1 MLREW
6 RERAL
11 LTQES
16 LAERTGLGVRTVRRL
31 EAGTIVRP
39 HGKSLRLLADAL
51 ELSEAER
58 AELAAAGTAD
68 AATRVARQ
76 LPQDV
81 AGFTGRAVQLRELD
95 GASTVV
101 VTGTAGVGKTALAVH
116 WAHRAAA
123 KFPDGQ
129 LFVDLRGFGPVGA
142 PMTAADAVRGFLDAL
157 DVPPERLPA
166 DEQARAALYRS
177 LLAGRRMLVLLDNAR
192 DVEQVRPLLPGEP
205 GCVVL
210 VTSRNQL
217 TGLIATSGARPVV
230 LDLMTADEARELLA
244 VRLGHGRTAAEP
256 EATDEIVRRCAR
268 LPLALAIA
276 AARAATRGD
285 LPLAALAE
293 QLRDQ
298 RGRLDVLD
306 TADTATDVRAVFS
319 WSYAGLG
326 APAARL
332 FRLLGLHQGPDLAAA
347 AAAGLAGVTPGE
359 VAPLLDELVRV
370 HLLVE
375 RARGRYT
382 LHDLLRTYAAE
393 LATSTDPEPER
404 TRAVRRM
411 LDHYLHTAHAADRLL
426 DPHQDVVALDEPA
439 PGSWPEP
446 VTDAAAWFTAEHA
459 VLLAAVDAAAAVGF
473 DTHAWRL
480 AWTLSIF
487 LERRGHWHDQ
497 VTTGRTALWAT
508 VRLGDAPAQA
518 GTHRKLAAAHT
529 MLGGFDDAYTHLDA
543 ALGLFAALGDRAG
556 QAHCHHGMAYV
567 WERRGRPADALR
579 HARQANALFRAA
591 GHREGEAHSRN
602 AIGWYH
608 ALLGDHRPALDA
620 CQEALALHQELG
632 NRYGQAGAWDSLGYV
647 RHRLGEHDQALAYY
661 RHALRLYRELGERFN
676 EADVLT
682 HVGDVR
688 AAAGDAAAARAAW
701 SSALEI
707 LDQLG
712 HTNAEQV
719 RARLA
724 AG

>member
-31 EAGTIVRP
+31 EAGSIARP
-39 HGKSLRLLADAL
+39 HGRSLRLLADAL
-51 ELSEAER
+51 GLSEAER
-58 AELAAAGTAD
+58 AELVAAGTTD
-68 AATRVARQ
+68 EAARVARQ
-76 LPQDV
+76 LPHDV
-81 AGFTGRAVQLRELD
+81 AGFTGRTEQLRQLD
-95 GASTVV
+95 GAGTVV

-123 KFPDGQ
+123 AFPDGQ
-129 LFVDLRGFGPVGA
+129 LFVDLRGFGPSGT
-142 PMTAADAVRGFLDAL
+142 PMSAAEAVRGFLDAL
-157 DVPPERLPA
+157 GVPPRQRPT
-166 DEQARAALYRS
+166 DPQAQAALYRS
-177 LLAGRRMLVLLDNAR
+177 LLAGRRMLVVLDNAR

-205 GCVVL
+205 GCVAL
-210 VTSRNQL
+210 VTSRDRL
-217 TGLIATSGARPVV
+217 TGLVATSGARPVV
-230 LDLMTADEARELLA
+230 LDLMTADEARELMA
-244 VRLGHGRTAAEP
+244 VRLGRERTGAEP
-256 EATDEIVRRCAR
+256 EATDEIVRQCAR

-276 AARAATRGD
+276 AARAATGGD
-285 LPLAALAE
+285 VALAALAD

-306 TADTATDVRAVFS
+306 TADPATDVRAVFS

-332 FRLLGLHQGPDLAAA
+332 FRLLGLHPGPDIGGAAA
-347 AAAGLAGVTPGE
+347 ASLAGSTPAV
-359 VAPLLDELVRV
+359 VAGPLGELVRG

-375 RARGRYT
+375 RSVGRYA
-382 LHDLLRTYAAE
+382 LHDLLRGYAAE
-393 LATSTDPEPER
+393 LAAGTDPEPER
-404 TRAVRRM
+404 TGAVRRM

-439 PGSWPEP
+439 PGVTPER
-446 VTDAAAWFTAEHA
+446 VTDAPAWFTAEHS
-459 VLLAAVDAAAAVGF
+459 VLLAAVEAAAAGGF
-473 DTHAWRL
+473 DTHVWRL
-480 AWTLSIF
+480 ASTLTIF

-497 VTTGRTALWAT
+497 VTTGRTALRAT

-518 GTHRKLAAAHT
+518 GMHRRLAAAHT

-543 ALGLFAALGDRAG
+543 ALGLCAASDDHAG

-579 HARQANALFRAA
+579 HALRANALFRAA
-591 GHREGEAHSRN
+591 GHRDGEAHSRN

-608 ALLGDHRPALDA
+608 ALLGEYRPALQA
-620 CQEALALHQELG
+620 CQQALALHQELG

-647 RHRLGEHDQALAYY
+647 WHRLGEHDQASTYY

-688 AAAGDAAAARAAW
+688 AAAGDAVTARAAW

-712 HTNAEQV
+712 HANAEQV
-719 RARLA
+719 RARLSA
-724 AG
+724 D